1 MYINYQPLL
10 SPAFIIYYTEIVMGR
25 FGSELQSCYV
35 LEERS
40 AQLELDGYNFD
51 TLHVVLE
58 AVTSDT
64 L

>member
-1 MYINYQPLL
+1 
-10 SPAFIIYYTEIVMGR
+10 MGR